1 MLAPPESVGSLAVA
15 VAVVQC
21 HEVGVKF
28 PRRAAPLVADLLG
41 LGLLGLGLLLGW
53 QLVGLGWCRWLD
65 GRWLW
70 SLILRGLLGLGRCR
84 WRGRLCY
91 LRRLRCLG
99 LLLGCYVQ
107 PCNLQRYRN
116 LSQAPCSHHVRTCPQ
131 WRHAVLDRP
140 SLRRLAAA
148 EETAI
153 IAS

>member
-1 MLAPPESVGSLAVA
+1 MAASVICPSCQLPNIPERRTCKRCGVSLEGAAAVESSVPPP
-15 VAVVQC
+15 VAVVPAPVPVASTPPPTAQGPSDPS
-21 HEVGVKF
+21 GV
-28 PRRAAPLVADLLG
+28 V
-41 LGLLGLGLLLGW
+41 
-53 QLVGLGWCRWLD
+53 
-65 GRWLW
+65 
-70 SLILRGLLGLGRCR
+70 SRGVRISA
-84 WRGRLCY
+84 Y
-91 LRRLRCLG
+91 
-99 LLLGCYVQ
+99 LGCYVQ